1 MVLPSRK
8 AAIQWKRF
16 FKRNQHAPALAL
28 EEGDRKVILDFLQE
42 HAADSDRP
50 TVPGL

>member
-1 MVLPSRK
+1 MVLPSDK

-16 FKRNQHAPALAL
+16 FARKKHTPALSIGEK
-28 EEGDRKVILDFLQE
+28 EEAILLKFMEE